1 MARKKKTDKLSLGGL
16 ISAIMKNRSQHKAM
30 AKAREV
36 KGIDPEPKPEPK
48 KPRDIRTPEQIR
60 DDVDVTRARLVE
72 TVAALR
78 YDLDVPARARDL
90 RDRVAAKLPEELKA
104 QPVAIAVTASVL
116 VAGVSAILL
125 AARHRRN

>member
-1 MARKKKTDKLSLGGL
+1 MARKKKDKLGVAGL

-36 KGIDPEPKPEPK
+36 KGIEPEPEPK

-60 DDVDVTRARLVE
+60 EDVEVTRARLVE

-90 RDRVAAKLPEELKA
+90 RDRVVAKLPEELKA

-116 VAGVSAILL
+116 VAGVTAILL
-125 AARHRRN
+125 AARNRGN

>member
-1 MARKKKTDKLSLGGL
+1 MARKKKTDRLGAAGL

-36 KGIDPEPKPEPK
+36 KGIEPEPKPK

-60 DDVDVTRARLVE
+60 EDVDVTRARLVD

-78 YDLDVPARARDL
+78 YDLDLPARARDL
-90 RDRVAAKLPEELKA
+90 RDRVVAKLPEEFKA

-116 VAGVSAILL
+116 VAGVTAILL
-125 AARHRRN
+125 AARNRGN

>member
-36 KGIDPEPKPEPK
+36 KGIDPEPEPK

-116 VAGVSAILL
+116 IAGVSAILL
-125 AARHRRN
+125 AARHRGN

>member
-1 MARKKKTDKLSLGGL
+1 MARKKKKDGLGFAGL

-36 KGIDPEPKPEPK
+36 KHMEPEPEPK

-60 DDVDVTRARLVE
+60 EDVDVTRARLVE

-78 YDLDVPARARDL
+78 YVLDVPARARDL
-90 RDRVAAKLPEELKA
+90 RDRVVAKLPEELKA

-116 VAGVSAILL
+116 VAGVTTILL
-125 AARHRRN
+125 AARHRGN

>member
-16 ISAIMKNRSQHKAM
+16 ISAIMKNRSQRKAM

-36 KGIDPEPKPEPK
+36 KGIEPESGPK

-60 DDVDVTRARLVE
+60 EDVELTRARLVE
-72 TVAALR
+72 TGAALR

-90 RDRVAAKLPEELKA
+90 RDRIVATLPAELKA

-116 VAGVSAILL
+116 IAGVSAILI
-125 AARHRRN
+125 AARGRGN

>member
-1 MARKKKTDKLSLGGL
+1 MARKKKDKLSLGSL

-36 KGIDPEPKPEPK
+36 KGIEPEPEPK

-60 DDVDVTRARLVE
+60 EDVDVTRARLVE
-72 TVAALR
+72 TIAALR

-90 RDRVAAKLPEELKA
+90 RDRVAAKIPEELKA

-116 VAGVSAILL
+116 VAGISAILL
-125 AARHRRN
+125 AARHRGN

>member
-1 MARKKKTDKLSLGGL
+1 MARKKKSDKLSLGGL

-36 KGIDPEPKPEPK
+36 KGIDPEPEPK

-125 AARHRRN
+125 AARHRGN

>member
-16 ISAIMKNRSQHKAM
+16 ISVIMKNRSQHKAM

-36 KGIDPEPKPEPK
+36 KGIEPEPEPT

-60 DDVDVTRARLVE
+60 EDVDVTRERLVE

-90 RDRVAAKLPEELKA
+90 RDRVAARLPEELKA

-116 VAGVSAILL
+116 VAGVSAVLL
-125 AARHRRN
+125 ASRRRGN

>member
-1 MARKKKTDKLSLGGL
+1 MARKKKDKLSLGGL

-36 KGIDPEPKPEPK
+36 KGIEPEPEQP

-60 DDVDVTRARLVE
+60 KDVDATRARLVE

-90 RDRVAAKLPEELKA
+90 RDRIAARLPEELKA

-116 VAGVSAILL
+116 VAGITAILL
-125 AARHRRN
+125 AARNRGN

>member
-16 ISAIMKNRSQHKAM
+16 ISVIMKNRSQHKAM

-36 KGIDPEPKPEPK
+36 KGIEPEPEPT

-60 DDVDVTRARLVE
+60 EDVEVTRERLVE

-90 RDRVAAKLPEELKA
+90 RDRVAARLPEELKA

-116 VAGVSAILL
+116 VAGVSAVLL
-125 AARHRRN
+125 ASRRRGN